1 MLGKRKAA
9 PQVWRYAAAAICESV
24 PIAMM
29 LPLIALY
36 MNDSGTSPIAIGFYG
51 ALPFILTL
59 INLPLV
65 PRVLAAVGF
74 ARMFRTGLALSTA
87 GLVLSAL
94 TRDYVL
100 LCIGASLVG
109 IGAAYRWSA
118 TEALIA
124 WTTPTA
130 RLGRVTGLYQ
140 SFVAAA
146 AAVGPFLVPVFSL
159 RLETAAGLAIGLTLF
174 AWLPIISLSPKTG
187 PELAAPEALS
197 GSIRWWVF
205 VPLATLGFIGGVFE
219 AGLNALGPI
228 QATRLGVL
236 PSSSAVT
243 LTGVIALA
251 SLATQYPIGRLADR
265 FGGAALFRA
274 LSVTLLLSLVAVP
287 LSKSFLAGIWFAAIA
302 WGGAGGSLYT
312 LSIIEVGIA
321 YRNVP
326 QAVSAIIGAYTIGGA
341 TGPVIGGV
349 GLEISTEW
357 GLAMV
362 LGTLILAAWP
372 LAFRAPRD
380 VR

>member
-1 MLGKRKAA
+1 MARRGATVRASGSTSDMKTAGMFGRRKA
-9 PQVWRYAAAAICESV
+9 PTQVWRYAAAAICESV

-36 MNDSGTSPIAIGFYG
+36 MNDRGTSPIAIGFYG

-74 ARMFRTGLALSTA
+74 ARMFRAGLALSTA
-87 GLVLSAL
+87 GLVVSAL

-124 WTTPTA
+124 WTTPTG

-159 RLETAAGLAIGLTLF
+159 RLETAAGLAIGLTLL
-174 AWLPIISLSPKTG
+174 AWLPIVSLSPKTG
-187 PELAAPEALS
+187 PELAAPEA
-197 GSIRWWVF
+197 
-205 VPLATLGFIGGVFE
+205 
-219 AGLNALGPI
+219 
-228 QATRLGVL
+228 
-236 PSSSAVT
+236 

-265 FGGAALFRA
+265 FGGAVLFRA
-274 LSVTLLLSLVAVP
+274 LSVMLLLSLVAVP
-287 LSKSFLAGIWFAAIA
+287 LSKSFPSGIWFAAII

-362 LGTLILAAWP
+362 LGALILAAWP